1 MKYCENCKKEIV
13 KKWPYQLKKVRFCS
27 HKCANSV
34 LWKNNKFTEE
44 HKVKLQEGRKKFVYT
59 PEIRA
64 KMSVIKKTHAPWNR
78 GKHTQSNNAL
88 SVWRKKKNGG
98 FGKDHPNWKGGIAY
112 FKIRNI
118 RLRENGGFHTQGEWE
133 TLKSQYNWT
142 CPCCR
147 KQNELVKDH
156 IIPLAKGGSNN
167 IENIQPLCR
176 SCNAKKHTK
185 IIKY

>member
-1 MKYCENCKKEIV
+1 MQNILSATGQSINIKIMRNRK
-13 KKWPYQLKKVRFCS
+13 P
-27 HKCANSV
+27 HKLETIEKIRAKAVLRGNSA
-34 LWKNNKFTEE
+34 
-44 HKVKLQEGRKKFVYT
+44 YT
-59 PEIRA
+59 PEVRER
-64 KMSVIKKTHAPWNR
+64 MSKIKKTHTPWNKGKKMSLKYRETVANSLR
-78 GKHTQSNNAL
+78 GKLGDKS
-88 SVWRKKKNGG
+88 R
-98 FGKDHPNWKGGIAY
+98 NWKGGIAY